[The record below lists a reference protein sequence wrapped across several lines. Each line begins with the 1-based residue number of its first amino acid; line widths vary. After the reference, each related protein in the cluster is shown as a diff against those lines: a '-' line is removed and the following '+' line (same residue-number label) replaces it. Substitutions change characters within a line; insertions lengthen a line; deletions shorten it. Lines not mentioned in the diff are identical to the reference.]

1 MEKKAKN
8 IRRPLAEINSL
19 DELNSQR
26 ELLAGMDDEE
36 LVREMEREWIDGADI
51 MLNTTGV
58 DFDKDGVKYSIDQ
71 LIEKKNRSQEKTVKA
86 ISDGRR
92 VLWRRV
98 ATVAASV
105 VVAGLVY
112 STYYLYKQTTELMA
126 QKTTITTGEGERVT
140 VNLPDNTTVVLNALS
155 WVTFSP
161 EMMQGELREV
171 VFQGEGYFDVAHHA
185 QSQFVVRTTDV
196 TVRVLGTKFNLA
208 ARDSARMVE
217 LTLDQGSVMFSARHN
232 ASQSQMSEKHK
243 ATYDKLTGNIVVDT
257 TLRAV
262 TAPWRHS
269 VMVFRNASLDEIAQE
284 LKNRFSI
291 NISIG
296 QFATRDDLFSGTVS
310 ALNLNEALTV
320 LEKVY
325 RVRATIIGQDI
336 LLDQIRV
343 CFNL

>member
-1 MEKKAKN
+1 MMEKEAKN

-36 LVREMEREWIDGADI
+36 LVREMEREWNDVSVI
-51 MLNTTGV
+51 MLATTDV
-58 DFDKDGVKYSIDQ
+58 DFDKDGVKHSIDQ
-71 LIEKKNRSQEKTVKA
+71 LIGWQNHSQEKTATVRVK
-86 ISDGRR
+86 GRR
-92 VLWRRV
+92 AMLRRV
-98 ATVAASV
+98 AAVAASV

-112 STYYLYKQTTELMA
+112 STYYLYKQTSELMA
-126 QKTTITTGEGERVT
+126 QQTTITTGEGERVT
-140 VNLPDNTTVVLNALS
+140 VNLPDNTMVVLNALS
-155 WVTFSP
+155 SVTFSP

-196 TVRVLGTKFNLA
+196 TVSVLGTKFNLA

-217 LTLDQGSVMFSARHN
+217 LTLDEGSVMFSARRY
-232 ASQSQMSEKHK
+232 ASQRQMSEKHK
-243 ATYDKLTGNIVVDT
+243 ATLDKLTGNIVVDT

-269 VMVFRNASLDEIAQE
+269 VMVFRNASLEEIAQE
-284 LKNRFSI
+284 LKNRFSR

-296 QFATRDDLFSGTVS
+296 QFATRDDLFSGTIS

-325 RVRATIIGQDI
+325 RVRATIVGEDI
-336 LLDQIRV
+336 LLDQSR
-343 CFNL
+343 N